1 MDDLAFQYLDLA
13 INQDQRK
20 ILDPSPIDF
29 SVGTLLREA
38 SNGAAGKK
46 FAARKISILGEQVG
60 ACCIANDPK
69 RLRLMQQQLN
79 LASSIE
85 SIKSTKR
92 DATAAKLDDPTST
105 QAKKKQRL
113 EIKSR
118 EMPVWRTLS
127 DSDAMLTAA
136 RAAQFHSPQ
145 IKELYNYIEK
155 EKLAKP
161 RGGFKGR
168 REVFVFVEN
177 YIRSQE
183 SGVVTSY
190 PSAGACVGGTSA
202 GGNEANDDREEDLE
216 GEDDGSDD
224 DETLV

>member
-1 MDDLAFQYLDLA
+1 
-13 INQDQRK
+13 
-20 ILDPSPIDF
+20 
-29 SVGTLLREA
+29 LLREA

-46 FAARKISILGEQVG
+46 IAARKISILGEQVG

-69 RLRLMQQQLN
+69 RLRLMQQQLI

-92 DATAAKLDDPTST
+92 DATAAKLDDATST

-113 EIKSR
+113 VIKSR

-136 RAAQFHSPQ
+136 RTAQFHSPQ

-155 EKLAKP
+155 EKLDKP
-161 RGGFKGR
+161 RGGLKGR

-183 SGVVTSY
+183 SGGVTSY
-190 PSAGACVGGTSA
+190 PSADGTSA
-202 GGNEANDDREEDLE
+202 DGNEINLMNDDREEEDLE
-216 GEDDGSDD
+216 E
-224 DETLV
+224 